1 MNWWKRLFKRN
12 YDPFYKNVFTL
23 NYSNEPITS
32 QTALQVPPYV
42 SAITLLTSSLSK
54 LGRHVYK
61 DGERVEG
68 HPIEKLLNNP
78 NPFIDGYTFF
88 QQAEMQRLNEGN
100 AYIHIAR
107 DQGKINS
114 LMLIDSSNVIH
125 KVENGTFY
133 YQVRQGEEYI
143 HVSPEDMIHVK
154 APFTDIDIFKGIGYY
169 SVLKEQL
176 GLWLAAQKHQARY
189 FSLGSDPTS
198 LLTTD
203 EKLSEEKRENV
214 RKAWER
220 LNSNDNRHRV
230 AVLDAGFKFNKL
242 GTSFNELE
250 MNAMFNER
258 SIQIAS
264 AFNISP
270 YLLGREGSKNTYS
283 NIESQNMQFLQQALM
298 PAIETWEHQLNKL
311 FNTDSSYYIRFNYES
326 LLRADSKSRAERLT
340 QLVNANII
348 TTNEAREYEGLKA
361 Q

>member
-1 MNWWKRLFKRN
+1 L
-12 YDPFYKNVFTL
+12 T
-23 NYSNEPITS
+23 TS
-32 QTALQVPPYV
+32 LA
-42 SAITLLTSSLSK
+42 K

-61 DGERVEG
+61 DGERVDL
-68 HPIEKLLNNP
+68 HPLEKLLSNP
-78 NPFIDGYTFF
+78 NPFVDGFTFF

-100 AYIHIAR
+100 AYIHITRNDKGVA
-107 DQGKINS
+107 S
-114 LMLIDSSNVIH
+114 VLMLIDSSNVIH
-125 KVENGTFY
+125 KVENGEFF
-133 YQVRQGEEYI
+133 YQVRQGESYI
-143 HVSPEDMIHVK
+143 KVDPKDMIHVK
-154 APFTDIDIFKGIGYY
+154 APFTDTDIFKGVGYH

-189 FSLGSDPTS
+189 FALGSDPTS

-203 EKLSEEKRENV
+203 EKLSEEKREKV

-220 LNSNDNRHRV
+220 LNSNENRHRV

-250 MNAMFNER
+250 MNDMFNEL

-283 NIESQNMQFLQQALM
+283 NVESQNMQFLQHALM
-298 PAIETWEHQLNKL
+298 PAIKTWENQLYKL
-311 FNTDSSYYIRFNYES
+311 FNEGSSYYVRFNYES

-348 TTNEAREYEGLKA
+348 TTNEAREHEGLKA
-361 Q
+361 L